1 MTAAPLNVFNCPL
14 DGISLIEASAGTGKT
29 WNICGLYLRLLLE
42 RGLEVQQILVV
53 TFTNAATAELR
64 DRIRNRIVETLARLR
79 ATGPTAPD
87 PFVDTL
93 LQTLRSRPASG
104 LAGAS
109 TDEDRAL
116 RLDLALQTFDEASI
130 FTIHG
135 FCQRALGDTP
145 FTAGMPMALELLTDD
160 AEMRLEVVHDFWR
173 RRIAGRTLAPTLAS
187 HLLDRGDT
195 PRRYAELLKRQ
206 LAKPLSRPIWPAAID
221 SPTLLDMPAIAA
233 AHAAARAQWL
243 ADRDAIL
250 GSVLDALPG
259 LNGNRYKPASVA
271 SAAAGWDAL
280 LGQTD
285 ALAPSSKADKLEL
298 LTTDK
303 LKPNKGKPPP
313 RPHPFFDLAS
323 ALLALREAA
332 AQSLALDRLRLL
344 RDLLAEGPVELRQAK
359 RARRVVA
366 FDDMLFNLHE
376 RLTQTT
382 GLPAALRARF
392 PAALIDEFQDTDPL
406 QFAIFNA
413 IYGDASSPLFLVGDP
428 KQAIYSFR
436 NADLPTYLQARN
448 QATAQYTLG
457 QNQRSS
463 QPLLDALNALFG
475 ANERSFMLPG
485 LDFLPVGYGDKPRK
499 LLLGQTEA
507 ARAALQLWR
516 LPHDAQDEPLT
527 KQQARHAA
535 ASACAA
541 EIARLIGQSQ
551 RISIG
556 EQPLSAGDIAVL
568 VRSHAQ
574 GGEMRRALA
583 ALGVGSV
590 ELSQASVYASPDAE
604 DLARVLAAILE
615 PTRERLLRAALATDL
630 IGLDA
635 RAIES
640 VSTDEAS
647 LLGWVTRFAGYREQ
661 WLQRGVGVM
670 LRALMTDLGGR
681 DPSEGLSERLLR
693 RADGERRLTNL
704 LHLGECLHEA
714 AQTQSSPQALL
725 QWLQT
730 QRSEDRRDDA
740 AQLRLAS
747 DRHLVQIITVHKSK
761 GLEYPVVFCPFLWDG
776 HPGGSSQSL
785 EGSEY
790 HDADQQPVIDWRSG
804 DVVKS
809 ELDAIKA
816 QVKLSRAAE
825 NLRLVYVALT
835 RAVHR
840 CYLVVGNYRS
850 NGKNPS
856 THESCHSLLN
866 WLVAGQGQSPASW
879 MQNKLK
885 PEDIAPAWDEFAQR
899 NAPQIGLATL
909 PQDPPVPF
917 QPPRPAPETLAALA
931 PPAQIPAGWWLGSY
945 SSLAHGARHEG
956 AAVDHDLRLP
966 PPDTATPLNPAS
978 LPDEDDILN
987 FPRGPVPGECLH
999 EVFERIDFEDPGS
1012 WPEVIATALRNRPQ
1026 NLPGGDTT
1034 LAPKMITNMLRDV
1047 LNTALPGA
1055 ATLAGLPR
1063 RRRLVEL
1070 EFNLPAKRLSASRL
1084 ATLMQQQGYPVPPLV
1099 FGNLEGYLR
1108 GFIDLVFEQGGRF
1121 HVLDWKSNHLGL
1133 SPADYGQ
1140 RPMAQAMA
1148 SNGYHLQYLLYT
1160 VAVHRYLQQRLPDY
1174 DYEQHVGGVLYLFV
1188 RGVRPDWLDDQGQPC
1203 GVYAHRPTRQTVEAL
1218 SALMDSA

>member
-1 MTAAPLNVFNCPL
+1 
-14 DGISLIEASAGTGKT
+14 
-29 WNICGLYLRLLLE
+29 
-42 RGLEVQQILVV
+42 
-53 TFTNAATAELR
+53 
-64 DRIRNRIVETLARLR
+64 
-79 ATGPTAPD
+79 
-87 PFVDTL
+87 
-93 LQTLRSRPASG
+93 
-104 LAGAS
+104 
-109 TDEDRAL
+109 
-116 RLDLALQTFDEASI
+116 
-130 FTIHG
+130 
-135 FCQRALGDTP
+135 
-145 FTAGMPMALELLTDD
+145 
-160 AEMRLEVVHDFWR
+160 
-173 RRIAGRTLAPTLAS
+173 
-187 HLLDRGDT
+187 
-195 PRRYAELLKRQ
+195 
-206 LAKPLSRPIWPAAID
+206 
-221 SPTLLDMPAIAA
+221 
-233 AHAAARAQWL
+233 
-243 ADRDAIL
+243 
-250 GSVLDALPG
+250 
-259 LNGNRYKPASVA
+259 
-271 SAAAGWDAL
+271 
-280 LGQTD
+280 
-285 ALAPSSKADKLEL
+285 
-298 LTTDK
+298 
-303 LKPNKGKPPP
+303 
-313 RPHPFFDLAS
+313 
-323 ALLALREAA
+323 
-332 AQSLALDRLRLL
+332 
-344 RDLLAEGPVELRQAK
+344 
-359 RARRVVA
+359 
-366 FDDMLFNLHE
+366 
-376 RLTQTT
+376 
-382 GLPAALRARF
+382 
-392 PAALIDEFQDTDPL
+392 
-406 QFAIFNA
+406 
-413 IYGDASSPLFLVGDP
+413 
-428 KQAIYSFR
+428 
-436 NADLPTYLQARN
+436 
-448 QATAQYTLG
+448 
-457 QNQRSS
+457 
-463 QPLLDALNALFG
+463 
-475 ANERSFMLPG
+475 
-485 LDFLPVGYGDKPRK
+485 
-499 LLLGQTEA
+499 
-507 ARAALQLWR
+507 
-516 LPHDAQDEPLT
+516 
-527 KQQARHAA
+527 
-535 ASACAA
+535 
-541 EIARLIGQSQ
+541 
-551 RISIG
+551 
-556 EQPLSAGDIAVL
+556 
-568 VRSHAQ
+568 
-574 GGEMRRALA
+574 
-583 ALGVGSV
+583 
-590 ELSQASVYASPDAE
+590 
-604 DLARVLAAILE
+604 
-615 PTRERLLRAALATDL
+615 
-630 IGLDA
+630 
-635 RAIES
+635 
-640 VSTDEAS
+640 
-647 LLGWVTRFAGYREQ
+647 
-661 WLQRGVGVM
+661 
-670 LRALMTDLGGR
+670 MTDLGGR

-740 AQLRLAS
+740 SQLRLAS

-804 DVVKS
+804 DELKS
-809 ELDAIKA
+809 EQDAIKA

-850 NGKNPS
+850 NGKKPS

-931 PPAQIPAGWWLGSY
+931 PPAQIPTGWWLGSY

-999 EVFERIDFEDPGS
+999 DVFERIDFEDPGS

-1026 NLPGGDTT
+1026 SLPGGDTT

-1108 GFIDLVFEQGGRF
+1108 GFIDLVFEQGGCF

>member
-1 MTAAPLNVFNCPL
+1 MTAAPLDVFNCPL

-87 PFVDTL
+87 AFVDTL

-109 TDEDRAL
+109 TDEARAL

-135 FCQRALGDTP
+135 FCQRALGDAP

-173 RRIAGRTLAPTLAS
+173 RRIAGRALAPTLAS

-195 PRRYAELLKRQ
+195 PRRYADLLKRQ
-206 LAKPLSRPIWPAAID
+206 LAKPLSRLIWPAAID
-221 SPTLLDMPAIAA
+221 SPPLLDMPAIAA

-243 ADRDAIL
+243 TDREAIL

-259 LNGNRYKPASVA
+259 LNGTSYKPASVA

-280 LGQTD
+280 LGQAD
-285 ALAPSSKADKLEL
+285 ALAPSVKDDKLAL
-298 LTTDK
+298 LTTAK

-323 ALLALREAA
+323 SLLALREAA
-332 AQSLALDRLRLL
+332 AQSLALDRLSLL

-376 RLTQTT
+376 RLTQSP

-436 NADLPTYLQARN
+436 NADLPTYLQARH

-463 QPLLDALNALFG
+463 QPLLAALNALFS
-475 ANERSFMLPG
+475 ANEHSFMLPG

-499 LLLGQTEA
+499 PLLDQTGA

-516 LPHDAQDEPLT
+516 LPRDAQGEPLT

-541 EIARLIGQSQ
+541 EIARLIGQAQ

-635 RAIES
+635 HAIES
-640 VSTDEAS
+640 MSVDEAS

-681 DPSEGLSERLLR
+681 DASEGLSERLLR

-740 AQLRLAS
+740 SQLRLAS
-747 DRHLVQIITVHKSK
+747 DRHLVQIITVHKAK

-776 HPGGSSQSL
+776 HPGSSQSL

-790 HDADQQPVIDWRSG
+790 HDVDQQPVIDWRSG
-804 DVVKS
+804 N
-809 ELDAIKA
+809 ELKPEQDAIKA

-840 CYLVVGNYRS
+840 CYLVMGNYRS

-931 PPAQIPAGWWLGSY
+931 PPAQIPTGWWLGSY

-999 EVFERIDFEDPGS
+999 DVFERIDFDDPGS

-1026 NLPGGDTT
+1026 SLPGGDTT

-1063 RRRLVEL
+1063 RRCLVEL

-1084 ATLMQQQGYPVPPLV
+1084 AALMQQQGYPVPPLV
-1099 FGNLEGYLR
+1099 FGSLEGYLR

-1160 VAVHRYLQQRLPDY
+1160 VALHRYLQQRLPDY

-1188 RGVRPDWLDDQGQPC
+1188 RGVRPDWLDDQGQAC